1 MSTQPQINVLMLS
14 NLYPPIVSGSST
26 QVNFL
31 SKELVRQGHT
41 VVVVTGR
48 IDESSKE
55 YEVVDGVTI
64 YRLPVFRL
72 PMLKIALNFPY
83 LSYTFTPGN
92 LRRIK
97 EIIHRHQI
105 NVLHLH
111 NHMFDMAL
119 SAVVTAIRLH
129 IPLVLTIHTII
140 KHTHRIYNAILS
152 LIDKTFLNFFVV
164 KQANSVITPDLHTDL
179 YMQKRFSRVGNKYIP
194 YGIELSQGE
203 DSLSLKTMISE
214 KYQLQNKQ
222 VILSLGHVHDL
233 RNRKDLVEAM
243 PYVLEE
249 FPDAVLLLVGAVST
263 SVPGDLARSLNIE
276 KNIIFAGA
284 RPHREVFA
292 LLQIATIEAHW
303 LNQDIPEKTSLGIAS
318 LEAMSQGKVVLAA
331 ANVNTYGKGVLRH
344 NENVIIVEPNK
355 PKELASTIIEL
366 LRDRDKRERIGRNA
380 KQTIEEY
387 FSWQKVAEKHS
398 ELYSSL
404 IRQS

>member
-31 SKELVRQGHT
+31 SKELVRQGHS
-41 VVVVTGR
+41 VVVVTGK

-119 SAVVTAIRLH
+119 SAVHLSKKLKL
-129 IPLVLTIHTII
+129 PLVTTIHTVI
-140 KHTHRIYNAILS
+140 KHVHPLYNAILTFADRVILRYLVVRHNRV
-152 LIDKTFLNFFVV
+152 LIAPDMNNVEYIQEAFGNIP
-164 KQANSVITPDLHTDL
+164 QAI
-179 YMQKRFSRVGNKYIP
+179 IP
-194 YGIELSQGE
+194 YGIAVASDSLQDLQGE
-203 DSLSLKTMISE
+203 IVERYTLKG
-214 KYQLQNKQ
+214 KQ